1 MPARDLRSSHL
12 ALAALA
18 SILTACSGG
27 DGDAMASPGD
37 GEPITPTAD
46 GQAVSLGAPTGEF
59 PEDFGAIQTVR
70 EIDGG
75 HVLVAD
81 PLGGALYRVDF
92 ASGQR
97 TVVGSEGQGP
107 EEYRQPDAV
116 WALPGDSTLLVD
128 LGNGRMTALAP
139 DLSFGETS
147 PLSAGDP
154 RSGMVIALPQAVDGE
169 GRVYARSLTMGMGG
183 GAPPDSGAVL
193 RVTRGTF
200 EVDTAATFK
209 LRDQTVTRSG
219 SADNQNVSV
228 SPVPLSPEDAWGVG
242 ADGSVVVARVGDYSI
257 DWHAPDGTVTRGPST
272 PWEPVSIGTAE
283 KEEFLRAQGQ
293 SGGGVGIGV
302 EMGPSGMRMSFSRG
316 GPGARDQSIDDYTW
330 PETKPPFYS
339 GRIPVDPAGRAWVQR
354 HVEAGEPSTYD
365 VFDRSG
371 ARVATFAL
379 PHASRVVGFG
389 AESVYVVEPDD
400 FDLNYLKRYAMPRM

>member
-1 MPARDLRSSHL
+1 MFVRDLRLSHV

-18 SILTACSGG
+18 FLPTACSPG
-27 DGDAMASPGD
+27 DGDAMDSPGD
-37 GEPITPTAD
+37 AVIVASGD
-46 GQAVSLGAPTGEF
+46 GQAVSLGQPTGEF

-70 EIDGG
+70 ELSGG
-75 HVLVAD
+75 DVLVAD

-92 ASGQR
+92 AAGERVQ
-97 TVVGSEGQGP
+97 VGAEGQGP

-116 WALPGDSTLLVD
+116 WSLPGDSTLLID

-154 RSGMVIALPQAVDGE
+154 RSGMIIALPQGVDDQ
-169 GRVYARSLTMGMGG
+169 GRVYARSMGMGMG
-183 GAPPDSGAVL
+183 SQPDSGAVL

-209 LRDQTVTRSG
+209 LRDQEVTRSG

-228 SPVPLSPEDAWGVG
+228 SPVPLSPEDAWGV
-242 ADGSVVVARVGDYSI
+242 APDGSVVVARVGDYSI
-257 DWHAPDGTVTRGPST
+257 EWRGPDGSVTRGPAT
-272 PWEPVSIGTAE
+272 EYDAVSIGTAE

-293 SGGGVGIGV
+293 AGGGIGIGV
-302 EMGPSGMRMSFSRG
+302 SMGPGGMEMSFSRG
-316 GPGARDQSIDDYTW
+316 GMGGQDQSIDDYTW
-330 PETKPPFYS
+330 PDVKPPFYS
-339 GRIPVDPAGRAWVQR
+339 DRIPVDPMSRAWVRR
-354 HVEAGEPSTYD
+354 HVEAGEPTTYD

-371 ARVATFAL
+371 ERVATFEL

-389 AESVYVVEPDD
+389 EASVYVVEPDE